1 MTSPL
6 GPRLPV
12 VGEQSCGTV
21 SHPQRSF
28 TPTKSQYEEPWC
40 RRRYATFE
48 KKEEE
53 RNAYS
58 YEMIEGTN
66 LSLNVLYSDSHFK
79 GNSGFKSRSGSF

>member
-1 MTSPL
+1 M
-6 GPRLPV
+6 
-12 VGEQSCGTV
+12 EQLVILKEV
-21 SHPQRSF
+21 SHQRKASM
-28 TPTKSQYEEPWC
+28 KSLGAEGDMQHL
-40 RRRYATFE
+40 
-48 KKEEE
+48 KKEEEE